1 MTGSGAP
8 RHRAPPDRGPGSQR
22 CLRRPVCCDAS
33 VHGVMIPLNLWE
45 TLFVSEELISAL
57 HAIVGDAGLKTAGD
71 ETAPFL
77 TDWHG
82 QYQGRSLAVVMPETT
97 EQVSQVMALAD
108 RHDIV
113 VVPQGGNTGFM
124 GGATPDADGR
134 SILLSL
140 RRMNR
145 IREMDPVNM
154 SMTVEAGCVLQ
165 ALHDATEQQGLYFPL
180 NLAAKG
186 KLHHWRQSRHQ
197 RWWAQCGALRHHAR
211 TDAGCRGGPDGGR
224 VLNLLSGLRKDNTGY
239 DLRHLF
245 VGSEGTL
252 GVITAATMKLF
263 PQPVARATAFAEVR
277 DVEAAVTL
285 LHRLQAAS
293 GGGVEAFELIP
304 ADILH
309 VVFHHFPEIP
319 QPLATRGAM
328 NVLMEIASTNPA
340 SGVADDTG
348 LAPLQEIMQD
358 TLASA
363 LEDGLVIDAT
373 IAASETQRKALWDV
387 REMAPESHKRSQGVA
402 RSDISLS
409 QSALAP
415 FYAEMVDGVR
425 AIDPNL
431 WICGYGHIGDGNLHF
446 NLVADERSNSDFA
459 EKKDR
464 LYELIYEK
472 VAKYN
477 GSISAEHGIGQTKR
491 AQLAKVKA
499 PDVLDVMRA
508 IKGSLDPKNL
518 MNPGKMI

>member
-1 MTGSGAP
+1 MSAEII
-8 RHRAPPDRGPGSQR
+8 A
-22 CLRRPVCCDAS
+22 
-33 VHGVMIPLNLWE
+33 
-45 TLFVSEELISAL
+45 AL
-57 HAIVGDAGLKTAGD
+57 HAIVGDAGLKTGD
-71 ETAPFL
+71 TDTESFL

-82 QYQGRSLAVVMPETT
+82 QYRGRSLAVVMPETT

-108 RHDIV
+108 AHDIV

-124 GGATPDADGR
+124 GGATPDDAGN

-145 IREMDPVNM
+145 IREIDVTNM

-165 ALHDATEQQGLYFPL
+165 TLHDTTEKQGLYFPL

-186 KLHHWRQSRHQ
+186 SCTIGGNL
-197 RWWAQCGALRHHAR
+197 G
-211 TDAGCRGGPDGGR
+211 TNAGGLNVVRYGTTRELTLGVEVVLMGGR
-224 VLNLLSGLRKDNTGY
+224 VLNLLGGLRKDNTGY

-263 PQPVARATAFAEVR
+263 PQPVARATSFAEVR
-277 DVEAAVTL
+277 DVSAAVEL

-328 NVLMEIASTNPA
+328 NVLMEIGSSNPA
-340 SGVADDTG
+340 SGIADDSGET
-348 LAPLQEIMQD
+348 PLQTIMQE
-358 TLASA
+358 TLVTAF
-363 LEDGLVIDAT
+363 EDGLVIDAT
-373 IAASETQRKALWDV
+373 IAASEAQRNALWDV
-387 REMAPESHKRSQGVA
+387 RENAPESHKRSRGVA
-402 RSDISLS
+402 RSDISLA
-409 QSALAP
+409 QSSLAP
-415 FYAEMVDGVR
+415 FYEDMLAAVKTVDPTIR
-425 AIDPNL
+425 
-431 WICGYGHIGDGNLHF
+431 ICGYGHLGDGNLHF
-446 NLVADERSNSDFA
+446 NLVADERSNSEFDS
-459 EKKDR
+459 KKDQ
-464 LYELIYEK
+464 LYELIYEH

-499 PDVLDVMRA
+499 PEILDVMRA
-508 IKGSLDPKNL
+508 IKASIDPKNL
-518 MNPGKMI
+518 MNPGKVI

>member
-1 MTGSGAP
+1 
-8 RHRAPPDRGPGSQR
+8 
-22 CLRRPVCCDAS
+22 
-33 VHGVMIPLNLWE
+33 LNALSRE
-45 TLFVSEELISAL
+45 TPAVSAEIIAAL
-57 HAIVGDAGLKTAGD
+57 HAIVGDAGLKTGD
-71 ETAPFL
+71 TDTESFL

-82 QYQGRSLAVVMPETT
+82 QYRGRSLAVVMPETT

-108 RHDIV
+108 AHDIV

-124 GGATPDADGR
+124 GGATPDDAGN

-145 IREMDPVNM
+145 IREIDATNM

-165 ALHDATEQQGLYFPL
+165 TLHDTTEKQGLYFPL

-186 KLHHWRQSRHQ
+186 SCTIGGNL
-197 RWWAQCGALRHHAR
+197 G
-211 TDAGCRGGPDGGR
+211 TNAGGLNVVRYGTTRELTLGVEVVLMGGR
-224 VLNLLSGLRKDNTGY
+224 VLNLLGGLRKDNTGY

-263 PQPVARATAFAEVR
+263 PQPVARATSFAEVR
-277 DVEAAVTL
+277 DVSAAVEL

-328 NVLMEIASTNPA
+328 NVLMEIGSSNPA
-340 SGVADDTG
+340 SGIADDSGET
-348 LAPLQEIMQD
+348 PLQTIMQE
-358 TLASA
+358 TLATA
-363 LEDGLVIDAT
+363 FEDGLVIDAT
-373 IAASETQRKALWDV
+373 IAASEAQRRALWDV
-387 REMAPESHKRSQGVA
+387 RENAPESHKRSRGVA
-402 RSDISLS
+402 RSDISLA
-409 QSALAP
+409 QSSLAP
-415 FYAEMVDGVR
+415 FYEDMVAAVKTV
-425 AIDPNL
+425 DPTIR
-431 WICGYGHIGDGNLHF
+431 ICGYGHLGDGNLHF
-446 NLVADERSNSDFA
+446 NLVADERSNSEFDS
-459 EKKDR
+459 KKDQ
-464 LYELIYEK
+464 LYELIYEH

-499 PDVLDVMRA
+499 PEVLDVMRA
-508 IKGSLDPKNL
+508 IKASIDPKNL
-518 MNPGKMI
+518 MNPGKVI

>member
-1 MTGSGAP
+1 MSAEII
-8 RHRAPPDRGPGSQR
+8 A
-22 CLRRPVCCDAS
+22 
-33 VHGVMIPLNLWE
+33 
-45 TLFVSEELISAL
+45 AL
-57 HAIVGDAGLKTAGD
+57 HAIVGDAGLKTGD
-71 ETAPFL
+71 TDTESFL

-82 QYQGRSLAVVMPETT
+82 QYRGRSLAVVMPETT

-108 RHDIV
+108 THDIV

-124 GGATPDADGR
+124 GGATPDDAGN

-145 IREMDPVNM
+145 IREIDATNM

-165 ALHDATEQQGLYFPL
+165 TLHDTTEKQGLYFPL

-186 KLHHWRQSRHQ
+186 SCTIGGNL
-197 RWWAQCGALRHHAR
+197 G
-211 TDAGCRGGPDGGR
+211 TNAGGLNVVRYGTTRELTLGVEVVLMGGR
-224 VLNLLSGLRKDNTGY
+224 VLNLLGGLRKDNTGY

-263 PQPVARATAFAEVR
+263 PQPVARATSFAEVR
-277 DVEAAVTL
+277 DVSAAVEL

-328 NVLMEIASTNPA
+328 NVLMEIGSSNPA
-340 SGVADDTG
+340 SGIADDSGET
-348 LAPLQEIMQD
+348 PLQTIMQE
-358 TLASA
+358 TLATA
-363 LEDGLVIDAT
+363 FEDGLVIDAT
-373 IAASETQRKALWDV
+373 IAASEAQRRALWDV
-387 REMAPESHKRSQGVA
+387 RENAPESHKRSRGVA
-402 RSDISLS
+402 RSDISLA
-409 QSALAP
+409 QSSLAP
-415 FYAEMVDGVR
+415 FYEDMVAAVKTV
-425 AIDPNL
+425 DPTIR
-431 WICGYGHIGDGNLHF
+431 ICGYGHLGDGNLHF
-446 NLVADERSNSDFA
+446 NLVADERSNSEFDS
-459 EKKDR
+459 KKDQ
-464 LYELIYEK
+464 LYELIYEH

-499 PDVLDVMRA
+499 PEVLDVMRA
-508 IKGSLDPKNL
+508 IKASIDPKNL
-518 MNPGKMI
+518 MNPGKVI

>member
-1 MTGSGAP
+1 MPEA
-8 RHRAPPDRGPGSQR
+8 
-22 CLRRPVCCDAS
+22 
-33 VHGVMIPLNLWE
+33 
-45 TLFVSEELISAL
+45 LIHQIAG
-57 HAIVGDAGLKTAGD
+57 IVGDAGIRTGDDDTAS
-71 ETAPFL
+71 FL

-82 QYQGRSLAVVMPETT
+82 QYHGQALAVVMPETT
-97 EQVSQVMALAD
+97 AQVADIMAFAD
-108 RHDIV
+108 ANDIV

-134 SILLSL
+134 TILLSL

-145 IREMDPVNM
+145 IREIDATNM

-165 ALHDATEQQGLYFPL
+165 SLHEETEKQGLYFPL

-186 KLHHWRQSRHQ
+186 SCTIGGNL
-197 RWWAQCGALRHHAR
+197 G
-211 TDAGCRGGPDGGR
+211 TNAGGLNVVRYGTTRELTLGLEVVLMGGR
-224 VLNLLSGLRKDNTGY
+224 VLNMLGGLRKDNTGY
-239 DLRHLF
+239 DLRNLF

-263 PQPVARATAFAEVR
+263 PLPVARATAFAEVR
-277 DVEAAVTL
+277 DVDAAVTL

-309 VVFHHFPEIP
+309 VLFHHFPNIP
-319 QPLATRGAM
+319 QPLATRGKM

-340 SGVADDTG
+340 SGITDDTG
-348 LAPLQEIMQD
+348 QSPLRTIIED
-358 TLASA
+358 TLGTA
-363 LEDGLVIDAT
+363 LEDGLVLDAT
-373 IAASETQRKALWDV
+373 IAASEAQRQALWDV
-387 REMAPESHKRSQGVA
+387 RETAPESHKMSAGVA
-402 RSDISLS
+402 RSDISLP

-415 FYAEMVDGVR
+415 FYDEMVAGIR

-446 NLVADERSNSDFA
+446 NLISDEKSNVDFDSK
-459 EKKDR
+459 KKD
-464 LYELIYEK
+464 LYELLYEK

-491 AQLAKVKA
+491 AQLAKVKSREI
-499 PDVLDVMRA
+499 LDVMRA
-508 IKGSLDPKNL
+508 IKASIDPKNL
-518 MNPGKMI
+518 MNPGKVI

>member
-1 MTGSGAP
+1 MSAEII
-8 RHRAPPDRGPGSQR
+8 A
-22 CLRRPVCCDAS
+22 
-33 VHGVMIPLNLWE
+33 
-45 TLFVSEELISAL
+45 AL
-57 HAIVGDAGLKTAGD
+57 HAIVGDAGLKTGD
-71 ETAPFL
+71 TDTESFL

-82 QYQGRSLAVVMPETT
+82 QYRGRSLAVVMPETT

-108 RHDIV
+108 AHDIV

-124 GGATPDADGR
+124 GGATPDDAGN

-140 RRMNR
+140 RRMNS
-145 IREMDPVNM
+145 IREIDATNM

-165 ALHDATEQQGLYFPL
+165 TLHDTTEKQGLYFPL

-186 KLHHWRQSRHQ
+186 SCTIGGNL
-197 RWWAQCGALRHHAR
+197 G
-211 TDAGCRGGPDGGR
+211 TNAGGLNVVRYGTTRELTLGVEVVLMGGR
-224 VLNLLSGLRKDNTGY
+224 VLNLLGGLRKDNTGY

-263 PQPVARATAFAEVR
+263 PQPVARATSFAEVR
-277 DVEAAVTL
+277 DVSAAVEL

-328 NVLMEIASTNPA
+328 NVLMEIGSSNPA
-340 SGVADDTG
+340 SGIADDSGET
-348 LAPLQEIMQD
+348 PLQTIMQE
-358 TLASA
+358 TLATA
-363 LEDGLVIDAT
+363 FEDGLVIDAT
-373 IAASETQRKALWDV
+373 IAASEAQRRALWDV
-387 REMAPESHKRSQGVA
+387 RENAPESHKRSRGVA
-402 RSDISLS
+402 RSDISLA
-409 QSALAP
+409 QSSLAP
-415 FYAEMVDGVR
+415 FYEDMVAAVKTV
-425 AIDPNL
+425 DPTIR
-431 WICGYGHIGDGNLHF
+431 ICGYGHLGDGNLHF
-446 NLVADERSNSDFA
+446 NLVADERSNSEFDS
-459 EKKDR
+459 KKDQ
-464 LYELIYEK
+464 LYELIYEH

-499 PDVLDVMRA
+499 PEVLDVMRA
-508 IKGSLDPKNL
+508 IKASIDPKNL
-518 MNPGKMI
+518 MNPGKVI

>member
-1 MTGSGAP
+1 MSA
-8 RHRAPPDRGPGSQR
+8 
-22 CLRRPVCCDAS
+22 
-33 VHGVMIPLNLWE
+33 
-45 TLFVSEELISAL
+45 ELINAL
-57 HAIVGDAGLKTAGD
+57 RAIVGDAGLKTEDGD
-71 ETAPFL
+71 KATFL

-82 QYQGRSLAVVMPETT
+82 QYQGRAIAVVMPDNT
-97 EQVSQVMALAD
+97 EQVSAVMALAD
-108 RHDIV
+108 KHDIV

-124 GGATPDADGR
+124 GGATPDSTGHT
-134 SILLSL
+134 ILLSL

-145 IREMDPVNM
+145 IREIDATNM

-165 ALHDATEQQGLYFPL
+165 TLHEATEREGLYFPL

-186 KLHHWRQSRHQ
+186 SCTIGGNL
-197 RWWAQCGALRHHAR
+197 G
-211 TDAGCRGGPDGGR
+211 TNAGGLNVVRYGTTRELTLGVEVVLMGGR

-245 VGSEGTL
+245 IGSEGTL

-263 PQPVARATAFAEVR
+263 PQPVARATSFAEVR
-277 DVEAAVTL
+277 DVAAAVEL

-328 NVLMEIASTNPA
+328 NVLMEIGSSNPA
-340 SGVADDTG
+340 SGLATDTG
-348 LAPLQEIMQD
+348 ETPLQTIMQD

-363 LEDGLVIDAT
+363 FEDGLVLDAT
-373 IAASETQRKALWDV
+373 IAASETQRRALWDV

-402 RSDISLS
+402 RSDISLP

-415 FYAEMVDGVR
+415 FYAEMVDGVK

-431 WICGYGHIGDGNLHF
+431 WICGYGHLGDGNLHF

-459 EKKDR
+459 AKKDQ
-464 LYELIYEK
+464 LYSLIYEK
-472 VAKYN
+472 VAKYK

-491 AQLAKVKA
+491 EQLAKVKQ
-499 PDVLDVMRA
+499 PEVLDVMRT
-508 IKGSLDPKNL
+508 IKASIDPKNL
-518 MNPGKMI
+518 MNPGKVI

>member
-1 MTGSGAP
+1 MSAEII
-8 RHRAPPDRGPGSQR
+8 A
-22 CLRRPVCCDAS
+22 
-33 VHGVMIPLNLWE
+33 
-45 TLFVSEELISAL
+45 AL
-57 HAIVGDAGLKTAGD
+57 HAIVGDAGLKTGD
-71 ETAPFL
+71 TDTESFL

-82 QYQGRSLAVVMPETT
+82 QYRGRSLAVVMPETT

-108 RHDIV
+108 AHDIV

-124 GGATPDADGR
+124 GGATPDDAGN

-145 IREMDPVNM
+145 IREIDATNM

-165 ALHDATEQQGLYFPL
+165 TLHDTTEKQGLYFPL

-186 KLHHWRQSRHQ
+186 SCTIGGNL
-197 RWWAQCGALRHHAR
+197 G
-211 TDAGCRGGPDGGR
+211 TNAGGLNVVRYGTTRELTLGVEVVLMGGR
-224 VLNLLSGLRKDNTGY
+224 VLNLLGGLRKDNTGY

-263 PQPVARATAFAEVR
+263 PQPVARATSFAEVR
-277 DVEAAVTL
+277 DVSAAVEL

-319 QPLATRGAM
+319 QPLAMRGAM
-328 NVLMEIASTNPA
+328 NVLMEIGSSNPA
-340 SGVADDTG
+340 SGIADDSGET
-348 LAPLQEIMQD
+348 PLQTIMQE
-358 TLASA
+358 TLATA
-363 LEDGLVIDAT
+363 FEDGLVIDAT
-373 IAASETQRKALWDV
+373 IAASEAQRRALWDV
-387 REMAPESHKRSQGVA
+387 RENAPESHKRSRGVA
-402 RSDISLS
+402 RSDISLA
-409 QSALAP
+409 QSSLAP
-415 FYAEMVDGVR
+415 FYEDMVAAVKTV
-425 AIDPNL
+425 DPTIR
-431 WICGYGHIGDGNLHF
+431 ICGYGHLGDGNLHF
-446 NLVADERSNSDFA
+446 NLVADERSNSEFDS
-459 EKKDR
+459 KKDQ
-464 LYELIYEK
+464 LYELIYEH

-499 PDVLDVMRA
+499 PEVLDVMRA
-508 IKGSLDPKNL
+508 IKASIDPKNL
-518 MNPGKMI
+518 MNPGKVI

>member
-1 MTGSGAP
+1 MPEA
-8 RHRAPPDRGPGSQR
+8 
-22 CLRRPVCCDAS
+22 
-33 VHGVMIPLNLWE
+33 
-45 TLFVSEELISAL
+45 LIHQIAG
-57 HAIVGDAGLKTAGD
+57 IVGDAGIRTGDDDTAS
-71 ETAPFL
+71 FL

-82 QYQGRSLAVVMPETT
+82 QYHGQALAVVMPETT
-97 EQVSQVMALAD
+97 AQVADIMAFAD
-108 RHDIV
+108 ANDIV

-134 SILLSL
+134 TILLSL

-145 IREMDPVNM
+145 IREIDATNM

-165 ALHDATEQQGLYFPL
+165 SLHEETEKQGLYFPL

-186 KLHHWRQSRHQ
+186 SCTIGGNL
-197 RWWAQCGALRHHAR
+197 G
-211 TDAGCRGGPDGGR
+211 TNAGGLNVVRYGTTRELTLGLEVVLMGGR
-224 VLNLLSGLRKDNTGY
+224 VLNMLGGLRKDNTGY
-239 DLRHLF
+239 DLRNLF

-263 PQPVARATAFAEVR
+263 PLPVARATAFAEVR
-277 DVEAAVTL
+277 DVDAAVTL

-309 VVFHHFPEIP
+309 VLFHHFPNIP
-319 QPLATRGAM
+319 QPLATRGKM

-340 SGVADDTG
+340 SGITDDTG
-348 LAPLQEIMQD
+348 QSPLRTIIED
-358 TLASA
+358 TLGTA
-363 LEDGLVIDAT
+363 LEDGLVLDAT
-373 IAASETQRKALWDV
+373 IAASEAQRQALWDV
-387 REMAPESHKRSQGVA
+387 RETAPESHKMSAGVA
-402 RSDISLS
+402 RSDISLP

-415 FYAEMVDGVR
+415 FYDEMVTGIR

-446 NLVADERSNSDFA
+446 NLIADEKSNVDFDSK
-459 EKKDR
+459 KKD
-464 LYELIYEK
+464 LYELLYEK

-491 AQLAKVKA
+491 AQLAKVKS
-499 PDVLDVMRA
+499 PEILDVMRA
-508 IKGSLDPKNL
+508 IKGSIDPKNL
-518 MNPGKMI
+518 MNPGKVI

>member
-1 MTGSGAP
+1 M
-8 RHRAPPDRGPGSQR
+8 
-22 CLRRPVCCDAS
+22 
-33 VHGVMIPLNLWE
+33 
-45 TLFVSEELISAL
+45 SEELISAL
-57 HAIVGDAGLKTAGD
+57 RSIVGDSGLKTGGD
-71 ETAPFL
+71 ETTPFL

-82 QYQGRSLAVVMPETT
+82 QYHGRSLAVVMPDTT

-108 RHDIV
+108 RHDIA

-124 GGATPDADGR
+124 GGATPDDTGH

-145 IREMDPVNM
+145 IREIDPVNM
-154 SMTVEAGCVLQ
+154 SMTVEAGCVLHS
-165 ALHDATEQQGLYFPL
+165 LHEATEQQGLYFPL

-186 KLHHWRQSRHQ
+186 SCTIGGNL
-197 RWWAQCGALRHHAR
+197 G
-211 TDAGCRGGPDGGR
+211 TNAGGLNVVRYGTTRELTLGVEVVLIGGR

-263 PQPVARATAFAEVR
+263 PQPVSRATAFAEVR
-277 DVEAAVTL
+277 DVEAAVEL

-328 NVLMEIASTNPA
+328 NVLMEIGSTNPA
-340 SGVADDTG
+340 SGMADDTG

-415 FYAEMVDGVR
+415 FYAEMVEGVR

-446 NLVADERSNSDFA
+446 NLVADERSNTDFG

-464 LYELIYEK
+464 LYELIYDK

-499 PDVLDVMRA
+499 PEVLDVMRA
-508 IKGSLDPKNL
+508 IKASLDPKNL

>member
-1 MTGSGAP
+1 MSAEII
-8 RHRAPPDRGPGSQR
+8 A
-22 CLRRPVCCDAS
+22 
-33 VHGVMIPLNLWE
+33 
-45 TLFVSEELISAL
+45 AL
-57 HAIVGDAGLKTAGD
+57 HAIVGDAGLKTGD
-71 ETAPFL
+71 TDTESFL

-82 QYQGRSLAVVMPETT
+82 QYRGRSLAVVMPETT

-108 RHDIV
+108 AHDIV

-124 GGATPDADGR
+124 GGATPDDAGN

-145 IREMDPVNM
+145 IREIDATNM

-165 ALHDATEQQGLYFPL
+165 TLHDTTEKQGLYFPL

-186 KLHHWRQSRHQ
+186 SCTIGGNL
-197 RWWAQCGALRHHAR
+197 G
-211 TDAGCRGGPDGGR
+211 TNAGGLNVVRYGTTRELTLGVEVVLMGGR
-224 VLNLLSGLRKDNTGY
+224 ILNLLGGLRKDNTGY

-263 PQPVARATAFAEVR
+263 PQPVARATSFAEVR
-277 DVEAAVTL
+277 DVSAAVEL

-328 NVLMEIASTNPA
+328 NVLMEIGSSNPA
-340 SGVADDTG
+340 SGIADDSGET
-348 LAPLQEIMQD
+348 PLQTIMQE
-358 TLASA
+358 TLATA
-363 LEDGLVIDAT
+363 FEDGLVIDAT
-373 IAASETQRKALWDV
+373 IAASEAQRRALWDV
-387 REMAPESHKRSQGVA
+387 RENAPESHKRSRGVA
-402 RSDISLS
+402 RSDISLA
-409 QSALAP
+409 QSSLAP
-415 FYAEMVDGVR
+415 FYEDMVAAVKTV
-425 AIDPNL
+425 DPTIR
-431 WICGYGHIGDGNLHF
+431 ICGYGHLGDGNLHF
-446 NLVADERSNSDFA
+446 NLVADERSNSEFDS
-459 EKKDR
+459 KKDQ
-464 LYELIYEK
+464 LYELIYEH

-499 PDVLDVMRA
+499 PEVLDVMRA
-508 IKGSLDPKNL
+508 IKASIDPKNL
-518 MNPGKMI
+518 MNPGKVI

>member
-1 MTGSGAP
+1 MSAEII
-8 RHRAPPDRGPGSQR
+8 A
-22 CLRRPVCCDAS
+22 
-33 VHGVMIPLNLWE
+33 
-45 TLFVSEELISAL
+45 AL
-57 HAIVGDAGLKTAGD
+57 HAIVGDAGLKTGD
-71 ETAPFL
+71 TDTKSLL

-82 QYQGRSLAVVMPETT
+82 QYRGRSLAVVMPETT

-108 RHDIV
+108 AHDIV

-124 GGATPDADGR
+124 GGATPDDAGN

-145 IREMDPVNM
+145 IREIDATNM

-165 ALHDATEQQGLYFPL
+165 TLHDTTEKQGLYFPL

-186 KLHHWRQSRHQ
+186 SCTIGGNL
-197 RWWAQCGALRHHAR
+197 G
-211 TDAGCRGGPDGGR
+211 TNAGGLNVVRYGTTRELTLGVEVVLMGGR
-224 VLNLLSGLRKDNTGY
+224 VLNLLGGLRKDNTGY

-263 PQPVARATAFAEVR
+263 PQPVARATSFAEVR
-277 DVEAAVTL
+277 DVSAAVEL

-328 NVLMEIASTNPA
+328 NVLMEIGSSNPA
-340 SGVADDTG
+340 SGIADDSGET
-348 LAPLQEIMQD
+348 PLQTIMQE
-358 TLASA
+358 TLATAFKDS
-363 LEDGLVIDAT
+363 LVIDAT
-373 IAASETQRKALWDV
+373 IAASEAQRRALWDV
-387 REMAPESHKRSQGVA
+387 RENAPESHKRSRGVA
-402 RSDISLS
+402 RSDISLA
-409 QSALAP
+409 QSSLAP
-415 FYAEMVDGVR
+415 FYEDMVKAVKTV
-425 AIDPNL
+425 DPTIR
-431 WICGYGHIGDGNLHF
+431 ICGYGHLGDGNLHF
-446 NLVADERSNSDFA
+446 NLVADERSNSEFDS
-459 EKKDR
+459 KKDQ
-464 LYELIYEK
+464 LYELIYEH

-499 PDVLDVMRA
+499 PEVLDVMRA
-508 IKGSLDPKNL
+508 IKASIDPKNL
-518 MNPGKMI
+518 MNPGKVI

>member
-1 MTGSGAP
+1 MSAEII
-8 RHRAPPDRGPGSQR
+8 A
-22 CLRRPVCCDAS
+22 
-33 VHGVMIPLNLWE
+33 
-45 TLFVSEELISAL
+45 AL
-57 HAIVGDAGLKTAGD
+57 HAIVGDAGLKTGD
-71 ETAPFL
+71 TDTESFL

-82 QYQGRSLAVVMPETT
+82 QYRGRSLAVVMPETT

-108 RHDIV
+108 AHDIV

-124 GGATPDADGR
+124 GGATPDDAGN

-145 IREMDPVNM
+145 IREIDATNM

-165 ALHDATEQQGLYFPL
+165 TLHDTTEKQGLYFPL

-186 KLHHWRQSRHQ
+186 SCTIGGNL
-197 RWWAQCGALRHHAR
+197 G
-211 TDAGCRGGPDGGR
+211 TNAGGLNVVRYGTTRELTLGVEVVVMGGR
-224 VLNLLSGLRKDNTGY
+224 VLNLLGGLRKDNTGY

-263 PQPVARATAFAEVR
+263 PQPVARATSFAEVR
-277 DVEAAVTL
+277 DVSAAVEL

-328 NVLMEIASTNPA
+328 NVLMEIGSSNPA
-340 SGVADDTG
+340 SGIADDSGET
-348 LAPLQEIMQD
+348 PLQTIMQE
-358 TLASA
+358 TLATA
-363 LEDGLVIDAT
+363 FEDGLVIDAT
-373 IAASETQRKALWDV
+373 IAASEAQRRALWDV
-387 REMAPESHKRSQGVA
+387 RENAPESHKRSRGVA
-402 RSDISLS
+402 RSDISLA
-409 QSALAP
+409 QSSLAP
-415 FYAEMVDGVR
+415 FYEDMVAAVKTV
-425 AIDPNL
+425 DPTIR
-431 WICGYGHIGDGNLHF
+431 ICGYGHLGDGNLHF
-446 NLVADERSNSDFA
+446 NLVADERSNSEFDS
-459 EKKDR
+459 KKDQ
-464 LYELIYEK
+464 LYELIYEH

-499 PDVLDVMRA
+499 PEVLDVMRA
-508 IKGSLDPKNL
+508 IKASIDPKNL
-518 MNPGKMI
+518 MNPGKVI

>member
-1 MTGSGAP
+1 MSAEII
-8 RHRAPPDRGPGSQR
+8 A
-22 CLRRPVCCDAS
+22 
-33 VHGVMIPLNLWE
+33 
-45 TLFVSEELISAL
+45 AL
-57 HAIVGDAGLKTAGD
+57 HAIVGDAGLKTGD
-71 ETAPFL
+71 TDTESFL
-77 TDWHG
+77 THWHG
-82 QYQGRSLAVVMPETT
+82 QYRGRSLAVVMPETT

-108 RHDIV
+108 AHDIV

-124 GGATPDADGR
+124 GGATPDDAGN

-145 IREMDPVNM
+145 IREIDATNM

-165 ALHDATEQQGLYFPL
+165 TLHDTTEKQGLYFPL

-186 KLHHWRQSRHQ
+186 SCTIGGNL
-197 RWWAQCGALRHHAR
+197 G
-211 TDAGCRGGPDGGR
+211 TNAGGLNVVRYGTTRELTLGVEVVLMGGR
-224 VLNLLSGLRKDNTGY
+224 VLNLLGGLRKDNTGY

-263 PQPVARATAFAEVR
+263 PQPVARATSFAEVR
-277 DVEAAVTL
+277 DVSAAVEL

-319 QPLATRGAM
+319 QPLAMRGAM
-328 NVLMEIASTNPA
+328 NVLMEIGSSNPA
-340 SGVADDTG
+340 SGIADDSGET
-348 LAPLQEIMQD
+348 PLQTIMQE
-358 TLASA
+358 TLATA
-363 LEDGLVIDAT
+363 FEDGLVIDAT
-373 IAASETQRKALWDV
+373 IAASEAQRRALWDV
-387 REMAPESHKRSQGVA
+387 RENAPESHKRSRGVA

-409 QSALAP
+409 QSSLAP
-415 FYAEMVDGVR
+415 FYEDMVAAVKTV
-425 AIDPNL
+425 DPTIR
-431 WICGYGHIGDGNLHF
+431 ICGYGHLGDGNLHF
-446 NLVADERSNSDFA
+446 NLVADERSNSEFDS
-459 EKKDR
+459 KKDR
-464 LYELIYEK
+464 LYELIYEH

-499 PDVLDVMRA
+499 PEVLDVMRA
-508 IKGSLDPKNL
+508 IKASIDPKNL
-518 MNPGKMI
+518 MNPGKVI

>member
-1 MTGSGAP
+1 MSAEII
-8 RHRAPPDRGPGSQR
+8 A
-22 CLRRPVCCDAS
+22 
-33 VHGVMIPLNLWE
+33 
-45 TLFVSEELISAL
+45 AL
-57 HAIVGDAGLKTAGD
+57 HAIVGDAGLKTGD
-71 ETAPFL
+71 TDTESFL

-82 QYQGRSLAVVMPETT
+82 QYRGRSLAVVMPETT

-108 RHDIV
+108 AHDIV

-124 GGATPDADGR
+124 GGATPDDAGN
-134 SILLSL
+134 SVLLSL

-145 IREMDPVNM
+145 IREIDATNM

-165 ALHDATEQQGLYFPL
+165 TLHDTTEKQGLYFPL

-186 KLHHWRQSRHQ
+186 SCTIGGNL
-197 RWWAQCGALRHHAR
+197 G
-211 TDAGCRGGPDGGR
+211 TNAGGLNVVRYGTTRELTLGVEVVLMGGR
-224 VLNLLSGLRKDNTGY
+224 VLNLLGGLRKDNTGY

-263 PQPVARATAFAEVR
+263 PQPVARATSFAEVR
-277 DVEAAVTL
+277 DVSAAVEL

-328 NVLMEIASTNPA
+328 NVLMEIGSSNPA
-340 SGVADDTG
+340 SGIADDSGET
-348 LAPLQEIMQD
+348 PLQTIMQE
-358 TLASA
+358 TLATA
-363 LEDGLVIDAT
+363 FEDGLVIDAT
-373 IAASETQRKALWDV
+373 IAASEAQRRALWDV
-387 REMAPESHKRSQGVA
+387 RENAPESHKRSRGVA
-402 RSDISLS
+402 RSDISLA
-409 QSALAP
+409 QSSLAP
-415 FYAEMVDGVR
+415 FYEDMVAAVKTV
-425 AIDPNL
+425 DPTIR
-431 WICGYGHIGDGNLHF
+431 ICGYGHLGDGNLHF
-446 NLVADERSNSDFA
+446 NLVADERSNSEFDS
-459 EKKDR
+459 KKDQ
-464 LYELIYEK
+464 LYELIYEH

-499 PDVLDVMRA
+499 PEVLDVMRA
-508 IKGSLDPKNL
+508 IKASIDPKNL
-518 MNPGKMI
+518 MNPGKVI

>member
-1 MTGSGAP
+1 
-8 RHRAPPDRGPGSQR
+8 
-22 CLRRPVCCDAS
+22 
-33 VHGVMIPLNLWE
+33 
-45 TLFVSEELISAL
+45 VSAEIIAAL
-57 HAIVGDAGLKTAGD
+57 HAIVGDAGLKTGD
-71 ETAPFL
+71 TDTESFL

-82 QYQGRSLAVVMPETT
+82 QYRGRSLAVVMPETT

-108 RHDIV
+108 AHDIV

-124 GGATPDADGR
+124 GGATPDDAGN

-145 IREMDPVNM
+145 IREIDATNM

-165 ALHDATEQQGLYFPL
+165 TLHDTTEKQGLYFPL

-186 KLHHWRQSRHQ
+186 SCTIGGNL
-197 RWWAQCGALRHHAR
+197 G
-211 TDAGCRGGPDGGR
+211 TNAGGLNVVRYGTTRELTLGVEVVLMGGR
-224 VLNLLSGLRKDNTGY
+224 VLNLLGGLRKDNTGY

-263 PQPVARATAFAEVR
+263 PQPVARATSFAEVR
-277 DVEAAVTL
+277 DVSAAVEL

-319 QPLATRGAM
+319 QPLATRGAI
-328 NVLMEIASTNPA
+328 NVLMEIGSSNPA
-340 SGVADDTG
+340 SGIADDSGET
-348 LAPLQEIMQD
+348 PLQNIMQE
-358 TLASA
+358 TLAA
-363 LEDGLVIDAT
+363 AFEDGLVIDAT
-373 IAASETQRKALWDV
+373 IAASEAQRRALWDV
-387 REMAPESHKRSQGVA
+387 RENAPESHKRSRGVA
-402 RSDISLS
+402 RSDISLA
-409 QSALAP
+409 QSSLAP
-415 FYAEMVDGVR
+415 FYEDMVAAVKTV
-425 AIDPNL
+425 DPTIR
-431 WICGYGHIGDGNLHF
+431 ICGYGHLGDGNLHF
-446 NLVADERSNSDFA
+446 NLVADERSNSEFDS
-459 EKKDR
+459 KKDR
-464 LYELIYEK
+464 LYELIYEH

-499 PDVLDVMRA
+499 PEVLDVMRA
-508 IKGSLDPKNL
+508 IKASIDPKNL
-518 MNPGKMI
+518 MNPGKVI

>member
-1 MTGSGAP
+1 MSAEII
-8 RHRAPPDRGPGSQR
+8 A
-22 CLRRPVCCDAS
+22 
-33 VHGVMIPLNLWE
+33 
-45 TLFVSEELISAL
+45 AL
-57 HAIVGDAGLKTAGD
+57 HAIVGDAGLKTGD
-71 ETAPFL
+71 TDTESFL

-82 QYQGRSLAVVMPETT
+82 QYRGRSLAVVMPETT

-108 RHDIV
+108 AHDIV

-124 GGATPDADGR
+124 GGATPDDAGN

-145 IREMDPVNM
+145 IREIDATNM

-165 ALHDATEQQGLYFPL
+165 TLHDTTEKQGLYFPL

-186 KLHHWRQSRHQ
+186 SCTIGGNL
-197 RWWAQCGALRHHAR
+197 G
-211 TDAGCRGGPDGGR
+211 TNAGGLNVVRYGTTRELTLGVEVVLMGGR
-224 VLNLLSGLRKDNTGY
+224 VLNLLGGLRKDNTGY

-263 PQPVARATAFAEVR
+263 PQPVARATSFAEVR
-277 DVEAAVTL
+277 DVSAAVEL

-328 NVLMEIASTNPA
+328 NVLMEIGSSNPA
-340 SGVADDTG
+340 SGIADDSGET
-348 LAPLQEIMQD
+348 PLQTIMQE
-358 TLASA
+358 TLATA
-363 LEDGLVIDAT
+363 FEDGLVIDAT
-373 IAASETQRKALWDV
+373 IAASEAQRKALWDV
-387 REMAPESHKRSQGVA
+387 RENAPESHKRSRGVA
-402 RSDISLS
+402 RSDISLA
-409 QSALAP
+409 QSSLAP
-415 FYAEMVDGVR
+415 FYKDMVAAVK
-425 AIDPNL
+425 AVDPTIR
-431 WICGYGHIGDGNLHF
+431 ICGYGHLGDGNLHF
-446 NLVADERSNSDFA
+446 NLVADERSNSEFDS
-459 EKKDR
+459 KKDQ
-464 LYELIYEK
+464 LYELIYEH

-499 PDVLDVMRA
+499 PEVLDVMRA
-508 IKGSLDPKNL
+508 IKASIDPKNL
-518 MNPGKMI
+518 MNPGKVI

>member
-1 MTGSGAP
+1 MSAEII
-8 RHRAPPDRGPGSQR
+8 A
-22 CLRRPVCCDAS
+22 
-33 VHGVMIPLNLWE
+33 
-45 TLFVSEELISAL
+45 AL
-57 HAIVGDAGLKTAGD
+57 HAIVGDAGLKTGNTD
-71 ETAPFL
+71 TESFL

-82 QYQGRSLAVVMPETT
+82 QYRGRSLAVVMPETT

-108 RHDIV
+108 AHDIV

-124 GGATPDADGR
+124 GGATPDDAGN

-145 IREMDPVNM
+145 IREIDATNM

-165 ALHDATEQQGLYFPL
+165 TLHDTTEKQGLYFPL

-186 KLHHWRQSRHQ
+186 SCTIGGNL
-197 RWWAQCGALRHHAR
+197 G
-211 TDAGCRGGPDGGR
+211 TNAGGLNVVRYGTTRELTLGVEVVLMGGR
-224 VLNLLSGLRKDNTGY
+224 VLNLLGGLRKDNTGY

-263 PQPVARATAFAEVR
+263 PQPVARATSFAEVR
-277 DVEAAVTL
+277 NVSAAVEL

-328 NVLMEIASTNPA
+328 NVLMEIGSSNPA
-340 SGVADDTG
+340 SGIANDSGET
-348 LAPLQEIMQD
+348 PLQTIMQE
-358 TLASA
+358 TLATA
-363 LEDGLVIDAT
+363 FEDGLVIDAT
-373 IAASETQRKALWDV
+373 IAASEAQRKALWDV
-387 REMAPESHKRSQGVA
+387 RENAPESHKRSRGVA
-402 RSDISLS
+402 RSDISLA
-409 QSALAP
+409 QSSLAP
-415 FYAEMVDGVR
+415 FYEDMVAAVK
-425 AIDPNL
+425 AVDPTIR
-431 WICGYGHIGDGNLHF
+431 ICGYGHLGDGNLHF
-446 NLVADERSNSDFA
+446 NLVADERSNSEFDS
-459 EKKDR
+459 KKDR
-464 LYELIYEK
+464 LYELIYEH

-499 PDVLDVMRA
+499 PEILDVMRA
-508 IKGSLDPKNL
+508 IKASIDPKNL
-518 MNPGKMI
+518 MNPGKVI

>member
-1 MTGSGAP
+1 MSAEII
-8 RHRAPPDRGPGSQR
+8 A
-22 CLRRPVCCDAS
+22 
-33 VHGVMIPLNLWE
+33 
-45 TLFVSEELISAL
+45 AL
-57 HAIVGDAGLKTAGD
+57 HAIVGDAGLKTGD
-71 ETAPFL
+71 TDTESFL

-82 QYQGRSLAVVMPETT
+82 QYRGQSLAVVMPETT
-97 EQVSQVMALAD
+97 EQVSQIMALAD
-108 RHDIV
+108 AHDIV

-124 GGATPDADGR
+124 GGATPDDAGN

-145 IREMDPVNM
+145 IREIDATNM

-165 ALHDATEQQGLYFPL
+165 TLHDTTEKQGLYFPL

-186 KLHHWRQSRHQ
+186 SCTIGGNL
-197 RWWAQCGALRHHAR
+197 G
-211 TDAGCRGGPDGGR
+211 TNAGGLNVVRYGTTRELTLGVEVVLMGGR
-224 VLNLLSGLRKDNTGY
+224 VLNLLGGLRKDNTGY

-263 PQPVARATAFAEVR
+263 PQPVARATSFAEVR
-277 DVEAAVTL
+277 DVSAAVEL

-328 NVLMEIASTNPA
+328 NVLMEIGSSNPA
-340 SGVADDTG
+340 SGIADDSGET
-348 LAPLQEIMQD
+348 PLQTIMQE
-358 TLASA
+358 TLATA
-363 LEDGLVIDAT
+363 FEDGLVIDAT
-373 IAASETQRKALWDV
+373 IAASEAQRRALWDV
-387 REMAPESHKRSQGVA
+387 RENAPESHKRSRGVA
-402 RSDISLS
+402 RSDISLA
-409 QSALAP
+409 QSSLAP
-415 FYAEMVDGVR
+415 FYEDMVAAVKTV
-425 AIDPNL
+425 DPTIR
-431 WICGYGHIGDGNLHF
+431 ICGYGHLGDGNLHF
-446 NLVADERSNSDFA
+446 NLVADERSNSEFDS
-459 EKKDR
+459 KKDQ
-464 LYELIYEK
+464 LYELIYEH

-499 PDVLDVMRA
+499 PEVLDVMRA
-508 IKGSLDPKNL
+508 IKASIDPKNL
-518 MNPGKMI
+518 MNPGKVI

>member
-1 MTGSGAP
+1 MPEA
-8 RHRAPPDRGPGSQR
+8 
-22 CLRRPVCCDAS
+22 
-33 VHGVMIPLNLWE
+33 
-45 TLFVSEELISAL
+45 LINQLAN
-57 HAIVGDAGLKTAGD
+57 IVGNAGLRTGNDDTAS
-71 ETAPFL
+71 FL

-82 QYQGRSLAVVMPETT
+82 QYHGQALAVVMPETT
-97 EQVSQVMALAD
+97 AQVANIMAFAD
-108 RHDIV
+108 ANDIV

-134 SILLSL
+134 TILLSL

-145 IREMDPVNM
+145 IREIDATNM

-165 ALHDATEQQGLYFPL
+165 SLHEETEKQGLYFPL

-186 KLHHWRQSRHQ
+186 SCTIGGNL
-197 RWWAQCGALRHHAR
+197 G
-211 TDAGCRGGPDGGR
+211 TNAGGLNVVRYGTTRELTLGLEVVLMGGR
-224 VLNLLSGLRKDNTGY
+224 VLNMLSGLRKDNTGY
-239 DLRHLF
+239 DLRNLF

-263 PQPVARATAFAEVR
+263 PQPAARATAFAEVR
-277 DVEAAVTL
+277 DVEAAVAL

-309 VVFHHFPEIP
+309 VLFHHFPNIP
-319 QPLATRGAM
+319 QPLATRGKM

-340 SGVADDTG
+340 SGIADNTG
-348 LAPLQEIMQD
+348 QSPLRTIIEE
-358 TLASA
+358 TLGAA
-363 LEDGLVIDAT
+363 LEDGLVLDAT
-373 IAASETQRKALWDV
+373 IAASEAQRQALWDV
-387 REMAPESHKRSQGVA
+387 RETAPESHKMSAGVA
-402 RSDISLS
+402 RSDISLP

-415 FYAEMVDGVR
+415 FYDEMVAGIR

-446 NLVADERSNSDFA
+446 NLIADEKSNADFDS
-459 EKKDR
+459 KKVD
-464 LYELIYEK
+464 LYELLYEK

-491 AQLAKVKA
+491 AQLAKVKS
-499 PDVLDVMRA
+499 PEIMDVMRA
-508 IKGSLDPKNL
+508 IKASIDPKDL
-518 MNPGKMI
+518 MNPGKVV

>member
-1 MTGSGAP
+1 MPEA
-8 RHRAPPDRGPGSQR
+8 
-22 CLRRPVCCDAS
+22 
-33 VHGVMIPLNLWE
+33 
-45 TLFVSEELISAL
+45 LIHQIAG
-57 HAIVGDAGLKTAGD
+57 IVGDAGIRTGDDDTAS
-71 ETAPFL
+71 FL

-82 QYQGRSLAVVMPETT
+82 QYHGQALAVVMPETT
-97 EQVSQVMALAD
+97 AQVADIMAFAD
-108 RHDIV
+108 ANDIV

-134 SILLSL
+134 TILLSL

-145 IREMDPVNM
+145 IREIYATNM

-165 ALHDATEQQGLYFPL
+165 SLHEETEKQGLYFPL

-186 KLHHWRQSRHQ
+186 SCTIGGNL
-197 RWWAQCGALRHHAR
+197 G
-211 TDAGCRGGPDGGR
+211 TNAGGLNVVRYGTTRELTLGLEVVLMGGR
-224 VLNLLSGLRKDNTGY
+224 VLNMLGGLRKDNTGY
-239 DLRHLF
+239 DLRNLF

-263 PQPVARATAFAEVR
+263 PLPVARATAFAEVR
-277 DVEAAVTL
+277 DVDAAVTL

-309 VVFHHFPEIP
+309 VLFHHFPNIP
-319 QPLATRGAM
+319 QPLATRGKM

-340 SGVADDTG
+340 SGITDDTG
-348 LAPLQEIMQD
+348 QSPLRTIIED
-358 TLASA
+358 TLGTA
-363 LEDGLVIDAT
+363 LEDGLVLDAT
-373 IAASETQRKALWDV
+373 IAASEAQRQALWDV
-387 REMAPESHKRSQGVA
+387 RETAPESHKMSAGVA
-402 RSDISLS
+402 RSDISLP

-415 FYAEMVDGVR
+415 FYDEMVTGIR

-446 NLVADERSNSDFA
+446 NLIADEKSNVDFDSK
-459 EKKDR
+459 KKD
-464 LYELIYEK
+464 LYELLYEK

-491 AQLAKVKA
+491 AQLAKVKS
-499 PDVLDVMRA
+499 PEILDVMRA
-508 IKGSLDPKNL
+508 IKASIDPKNL
-518 MNPGKMI
+518 MNPGKVI

>member
-1 MTGSGAP
+1 MSAEII
-8 RHRAPPDRGPGSQR
+8 A
-22 CLRRPVCCDAS
+22 
-33 VHGVMIPLNLWE
+33 
-45 TLFVSEELISAL
+45 AL
-57 HAIVGDAGLKTAGD
+57 HAIVGDAGLKTGD
-71 ETAPFL
+71 TDTEAFL

-82 QYQGRSLAVVMPETT
+82 QYRGRSLAVVMPETT

-108 RHDIV
+108 AHDIV

-124 GGATPDADGR
+124 GGATPDDAGN

-145 IREMDPVNM
+145 IREIDATNM

-165 ALHDATEQQGLYFPL
+165 TLHDTTEKQGLYFPL

-186 KLHHWRQSRHQ
+186 SCTIGGNL
-197 RWWAQCGALRHHAR
+197 G
-211 TDAGCRGGPDGGR
+211 TNAGGLNVVRYGTTRELTLGVEVVLMGGR
-224 VLNLLSGLRKDNTGY
+224 VLNLLGGLRKDNTGY

-263 PQPVARATAFAEVR
+263 PQPVARATSFAEVR
-277 DVEAAVTL
+277 DVSAAVEL

-328 NVLMEIASTNPA
+328 NVLMEIGSSNPA
-340 SGVADDTG
+340 SGVTDDSGET
-348 LAPLQEIMQD
+348 PLQTIMQE
-358 TLASA
+358 TLATA
-363 LEDGLVIDAT
+363 FEDGLVIDAT
-373 IAASETQRKALWDV
+373 IAASEAQRNALWDV
-387 REMAPESHKRSQGVA
+387 RENAPESHKRSRGVA
-402 RSDISLS
+402 RSDISLA
-409 QSALAP
+409 QSSLAP
-415 FYAEMVDGVR
+415 FYEDMVAAVKTV
-425 AIDPNL
+425 DPTIR
-431 WICGYGHIGDGNLHF
+431 ICGYGHLGDGNLHF
-446 NLVADERSNSDFA
+446 NLVADERSNSEFDS
-459 EKKDR
+459 KKDQ
-464 LYELIYEK
+464 LYELIYEH

-499 PDVLDVMRA
+499 PEVLDVMRA
-508 IKGSLDPKNL
+508 IKASIDPKNL
-518 MNPGKMI
+518 MNPGKVI

>member
-1 MTGSGAP
+1 MSAEII
-8 RHRAPPDRGPGSQR
+8 A
-22 CLRRPVCCDAS
+22 
-33 VHGVMIPLNLWE
+33 
-45 TLFVSEELISAL
+45 AL
-57 HAIVGDAGLKTAGD
+57 HAIVGDAGLKTGD
-71 ETAPFL
+71 TDTESFL

-82 QYQGRSLAVVMPETT
+82 QYRGRSLAVVMPETT

-108 RHDIV
+108 AHDIV

-124 GGATPDADGR
+124 GGATPDDAGN

-145 IREMDPVNM
+145 IREIDATNM

-165 ALHDATEQQGLYFPL
+165 TLHDTTEKQGLYFPL

-186 KLHHWRQSRHQ
+186 SCTIGGNL
-197 RWWAQCGALRHHAR
+197 G
-211 TDAGCRGGPDGGR
+211 TNAGGLNVVRYGTTRELTLGVEVVLMGGR
-224 VLNLLSGLRKDNTGY
+224 VLNLLGGLRKDNTGY

-263 PQPVARATAFAEVR
+263 PQPVARATSFAEVR
-277 DVEAAVTL
+277 DVSAAVEL

-319 QPLATRGAM
+319 QPLAMRGAM
-328 NVLMEIASTNPA
+328 NVLMEIGSSNPA
-340 SGVADDTG
+340 SGIADDSGET
-348 LAPLQEIMQD
+348 PLQTIMQE
-358 TLASA
+358 TLATA
-363 LEDGLVIDAT
+363 FEDGLVIDAT
-373 IAASETQRKALWDV
+373 IAASEAQRKALWDV
-387 REMAPESHKRSQGVA
+387 RENAPESHKRSRGVA
-402 RSDISLS
+402 RSDISLA
-409 QSALAP
+409 QSSLAP
-415 FYAEMVDGVR
+415 FYEDMVAAVKTV
-425 AIDPNL
+425 DPTIR
-431 WICGYGHIGDGNLHF
+431 ICGYGHLGDGNLHF
-446 NLVADERSNSDFA
+446 NLVADERSNSEFDS
-459 EKKDR
+459 KKDR
-464 LYELIYEK
+464 LYELIYEH

-499 PDVLDVMRA
+499 PEVLDVMRA
-508 IKGSLDPKNL
+508 IKASIDPKNL
-518 MNPGKMI
+518 MNPGKVI